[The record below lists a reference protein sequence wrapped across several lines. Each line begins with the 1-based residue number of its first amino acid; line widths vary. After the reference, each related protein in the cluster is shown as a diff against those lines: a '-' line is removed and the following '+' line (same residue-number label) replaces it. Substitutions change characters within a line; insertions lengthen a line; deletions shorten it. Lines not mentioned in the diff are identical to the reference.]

1 VGPVPRDSA
10 DRADQF
16 TAARAVAAWQLVRGD
31 TGGVGPLLER
41 LRGSV
46 PAAGTGAPDFERL
59 WLVALEALQADR
71 AANPAAAQ
79 ATARLDSM
87 LAVADYTVN
96 TIRFNALSLLAARL
110 VEKYQSPKAAL
121 ATVRR
126 RAVWWNNEVPYLAA
140 QLRETGRL
148 AALAG
153 EKEEA
158 VAAYRH
164 YLALRYDP
172 EPEVRPE
179 VDRVREELGK
189 LEIEKEK

>member
-1 VGPVPRDSA
+1 
-10 DRADQF
+10 
-16 TAARAVAAWQLVRGD
+16 VATWRLIRGD
-31 TGGVGPLLER
+31 TAGVRPLLER
-41 LRGSV
+41 LRAAL
-46 PAAGTGAPDFERL
+46 PPAGTGAPDFERL
-59 WLVALEALQADR
+59 WLVALDALQADR
-71 AANPAAAQ
+71 AANPAAAL

-110 VEKYQSPKAAL
+110 VEKYQNPKAAL

-153 EKEEA
+153 DKEEA

-172 EPEVRPE
+172 EPEVKPE
-179 VDRVREELGK
+179 VERVREELGK
-189 LEIEKEK
+189 LEVEKEK